1 MSTSNVKEA
10 ENLVESQVSKVK
22 ILNDKNAV
30 ANLAVK
36 DLEVAKEFYGDIL
49 GLDQVGAEGQE
60 VIIYKSGNST
70 INVYRSQYAGTN
82 KATAVTWAVGPN
94 IELVVQAFKAKG
106 VTFEHYDMPDITR
119 DGDLHIAGDMK
130 VAWFKDP
137 DGNILN
143 IVNR

>member
-10 ENLVESQVSKVK
+10 EKLDESQISKVK
-22 ILNDKNAV
+22 ILNDKNAS

-49 GLDQVGAEGQE
+49 GFDQVGDEGQE

-82 KATAVTWAVGPN
+82 KGNSSDVGRR
-94 IELVVQAFKAKG
+94 
-106 VTFEHYDMPDITR
+106 T
-119 DGDLHIAGDMK
+119 
-130 VAWFKDP
+130 
-137 DGNILN
+137 
-143 IVNR
+143 